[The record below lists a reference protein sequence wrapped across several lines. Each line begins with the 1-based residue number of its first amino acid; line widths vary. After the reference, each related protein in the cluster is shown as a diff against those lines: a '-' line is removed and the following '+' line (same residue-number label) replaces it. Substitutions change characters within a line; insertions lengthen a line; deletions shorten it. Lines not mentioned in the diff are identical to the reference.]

1 MSTVKKQFTSDEVL
15 SNFIDYL
22 KIINKE
28 FEVNAKQDY
37 RLTTK
42 QQSMYGYLAMSL
54 KHLEKKDQ

>member
-1 MSTVKKQFTSDEVL
+1 MSIVKKQFTSDEVL

-54 KHLEKKDQ
+54 KHLEKKIK